1 MRIRIRSTSIK
12 RLIKVIK
19 CLCLCP
25 MMRIRIIRYGSG
37 SGSNNLKK
45 ICYEFGSRT
54 YDNFHTNPDQ
64 DKIALIGTYSLTQRY
79 GSKSCMDPRGGK
91 KWKLLLK
98 EKSCPTTSHCKNTL
112 RANLIVFLHCKSV
125 FTQIS
130 FPYQW
135 VIISESGSGSPWSI
149 IGIWDPDAH

>member
-1 MRIRIRSTSIK
+1 MK
-12 RLIKVIK
+12 
-19 CLCLCP
+19 
-25 MMRIRIIRYGSG
+25 RIRIIRYGSG

-91 KWKLLLK
+91 IMKASSHIEKLSHNKPLQ
-98 EKSCPTTSHCKNTL
+98 EYFKSQFNCFFAL
-112 RANLIVFLHCKSV
+112 
-125 FTQIS
+125 
-130 FPYQW
+130 
-135 VIISESGSGSPWSI
+135 
-149 IGIWDPDAH
+149 